1 MNQVIQNN
9 WSRAVLLNF
18 LDTDFYERQGKAI
31 TNFKLMLPA
40 VQSDLAQEITKDPYK
55 FDFITLTQSYNE
67 KELKD
72 ALMDNIQKF
81 LLELGNGFAFVGRE
95 YRIEIGE
102 TANFIDMLF
111 YHIRL
116 HCYVV
121 VEVKV
126 TEFESS
132 YAGQLG
138 TYVVAVNHQLKTEQ
152 DAPTLGL
159 LVCKSKDNVK
169 AQYALESSSQ
179 PLGVSAYELS
189 KLLPEDFKGSLPSI
203 EEIES
208 ELQKDDG

>member
-1 MNQVIQNN
+1 M
-9 WSRAVLLNF
+9 S
-18 LDTDFYERQGKAI
+18 K
-31 TNFKLMLPA
+31 
-40 VQSDLAQEITKDPYK
+40 
-55 FDFITLTQSYNE
+55 
-67 KELKD
+67 
-72 ALMDNIQKF
+72 
-81 LLELGNGFAFVGRE
+81 
-95 YRIEIGE
+95 
-102 TANFIDMLF
+102 NFIDMLF

-121 VEVKV
+121 VAVKV

-132 YAGQLG
+132 YAGELG
-138 TYVVAVNHQLKTEQ
+138 TCVVAVNHQLKTEQ